1 MLGNVGETE
10 YLIEAYFAD
19 SSLADDYQTAYEQSE
34 KNLPKNGQ
42 AITYTMIFLL
52 SALTDLMMA
61 MVFVLTGVLLI
72 AIAVVCLRYVVLAQ
86 LEDDMREIGTMKA
99 IGIPQKGIC
108 RLYLGKI
115 RILMAAGCVTGYVLA
130 LLSSSLLTEH
140 TSRTFG
146 QQPLDIKSFILAGI
160 VCFAVCAVILLFT
173 RKILGRL
180 QKSSVTDLLVTEKGF
195 GKTGKVKDGLRK
207 SKHLPINLLIALKEV
222 RKGYGIVFG
231 LLLIVSFLVIVPLRT
246 VQTME
251 SRQFV
256 NYMGSPICDLLLEV
270 EQGADLEERKATT
283 EKILL
288 AESEKGN
295 IKNLSIAD
303 NIVFPAFQLGKRSR
317 KAIVCDAENLM
328 KKMGIISVADHDIR
342 KVSGGQLQRAAI
354 CRAMI
359 NRPDILFGDEPTG
372 ALDSSSTKEV
382 MYILEQ
388 INSSGTTI
396 LLVTHDAKV
405 ASRADRIIYLEDGK
419 IKDELRQKKGIE
431 SNLNEWLA
439 KMGF

>member
-1 MLGNVGETE
+1 
-10 YLIEAYFAD
+10 
-19 SSLADDYQTAYEQSE
+19 
-34 KNLPKNGQ
+34 
-42 AITYTMIFLL
+42 
-52 SALTDLMMA
+52 
-61 MVFVLTGVLLI
+61 
-72 AIAVVCLRYVVLAQ
+72 
-86 LEDDMREIGTMKA
+86 
-99 IGIPQKGIC
+99 
-108 RLYLGKI
+108 
-115 RILMAAGCVTGYVLA
+115 
-130 LLSSSLLTEH
+130 
-140 TSRTFG
+140 
-146 QQPLDIKSFILAGI
+146 
-160 VCFAVCAVILLFT
+160 
-173 RKILGRL
+173 
-180 QKSSVTDLLVTEKGF
+180 
-195 GKTGKVKDGLRK
+195 
-207 SKHLPINLLIALKEV
+207 
-222 RKGYGIVFG
+222 
-231 LLLIVSFLVIVPLRT
+231 
-246 VQTME
+246 ME

-256 NYMGSPICDLLLEV
+256 TYMGSPICDLLLEV
-270 EQGADLEERKATT
+270 EQGADLEEQKATA

-288 AESEKGN
+288 AESEQGN

-419 IKDELRQKKGIE
+419 IKDEFRQKNGSE
-431 SNLNEWLA
+431 SNIKEWLA

>member
-1 MLGNVGETE
+1 
-10 YLIEAYFAD
+10 
-19 SSLADDYQTAYEQSE
+19 
-34 KNLPKNGQ
+34 
-42 AITYTMIFLL
+42 
-52 SALTDLMMA
+52 
-61 MVFVLTGVLLI
+61 
-72 AIAVVCLRYVVLAQ
+72 
-86 LEDDMREIGTMKA
+86 
-99 IGIPQKGIC
+99 
-108 RLYLGKI
+108 
-115 RILMAAGCVTGYVLA
+115 
-130 LLSSSLLTEH
+130 
-140 TSRTFG
+140 
-146 QQPLDIKSFILAGI
+146 
-160 VCFAVCAVILLFT
+160 
-173 RKILGRL
+173 
-180 QKSSVTDLLVTEKGF
+180 
-195 GKTGKVKDGLRK
+195 
-207 SKHLPINLLIALKEV
+207 
-222 RKGYGIVFG
+222 
-231 LLLIVSFLVIVPLRT
+231 
-246 VQTME
+246 ME

-256 NYMGSPICDLLLEV
+256 TYMGSPICDLLLEV

-382 MYILEQ
+382 MDILEQ

-405 ASRADRIIYLEDGK
+405 ASRANRIIYLEDGK
-419 IKDELRQKKGIE
+419 IKDEFRQKNGSE

>member
-1 MLGNVGETE
+1 M
-10 YLIEAYFAD
+10 
-19 SSLADDYQTAYEQSE
+19 
-34 KNLPKNGQ
+34 
-42 AITYTMIFLL
+42 
-52 SALTDLMMA
+52 
-61 MVFVLTGVLLI
+61 
-72 AIAVVCLRYVVLAQ
+72 
-86 LEDDMREIGTMKA
+86 
-99 IGIPQKGIC
+99 
-108 RLYLGKI
+108 
-115 RILMAAGCVTGYVLA
+115 
-130 LLSSSLLTEH
+130 
-140 TSRTFG
+140 
-146 QQPLDIKSFILAGI
+146 
-160 VCFAVCAVILLFT
+160 
-173 RKILGRL
+173 
-180 QKSSVTDLLVTEKGF
+180 
-195 GKTGKVKDGLRK
+195 
-207 SKHLPINLLIALKEV
+207 
-222 RKGYGIVFG
+222 
-231 LLLIVSFLVIVPLRT
+231 IVSFLVIVPLRT

-256 NYMGSPICDLLLEV
+256 TYMGSPICDLLLEV

-382 MYILEQ
+382 MDILEQ

-405 ASRADRIIYLEDGK
+405 ASRANRIIYLEDGK
-419 IKDELRQKKGIE
+419 IKDEFRQKNGSE
-431 SNLNEWLA
+431 SNIKEWLA

>member
-1 MLGNVGETE
+1 
-10 YLIEAYFAD
+10 
-19 SSLADDYQTAYEQSE
+19 
-34 KNLPKNGQ
+34 
-42 AITYTMIFLL
+42 
-52 SALTDLMMA
+52 
-61 MVFVLTGVLLI
+61 
-72 AIAVVCLRYVVLAQ
+72 
-86 LEDDMREIGTMKA
+86 
-99 IGIPQKGIC
+99 
-108 RLYLGKI
+108 
-115 RILMAAGCVTGYVLA
+115 
-130 LLSSSLLTEH
+130 
-140 TSRTFG
+140 
-146 QQPLDIKSFILAGI
+146 
-160 VCFAVCAVILLFT
+160 
-173 RKILGRL
+173 
-180 QKSSVTDLLVTEKGF
+180 
-195 GKTGKVKDGLRK
+195 
-207 SKHLPINLLIALKEV
+207 
-222 RKGYGIVFG
+222 
-231 LLLIVSFLVIVPLRT
+231 
-246 VQTME
+246 ME

-256 NYMGSPICDLLLEV
+256 TYMGSPICDLLLVV

-354 CRAMI
+354 CREMI

>member
-1 MLGNVGETE
+1 M
-10 YLIEAYFAD
+10 
-19 SSLADDYQTAYEQSE
+19 
-34 KNLPKNGQ
+34 
-42 AITYTMIFLL
+42 
-52 SALTDLMMA
+52 
-61 MVFVLTGVLLI
+61 
-72 AIAVVCLRYVVLAQ
+72 
-86 LEDDMREIGTMKA
+86 
-99 IGIPQKGIC
+99 
-108 RLYLGKI
+108 
-115 RILMAAGCVTGYVLA
+115 
-130 LLSSSLLTEH
+130 
-140 TSRTFG
+140 
-146 QQPLDIKSFILAGI
+146 
-160 VCFAVCAVILLFT
+160 
-173 RKILGRL
+173 
-180 QKSSVTDLLVTEKGF
+180 
-195 GKTGKVKDGLRK
+195 
-207 SKHLPINLLIALKEV
+207 
-222 RKGYGIVFG
+222 
-231 LLLIVSFLVIVPLRT
+231 IVSFLVIVPLRT

-256 NYMGSPICDLLLEV
+256 TYMGSPICDLLLEV
-270 EQGADLEERKATT
+270 EQGADLEEQKATA

-288 AESEKGN
+288 AESEQGN

-382 MYILEQ
+382 MDILEQ

>member
-1 MLGNVGETE
+1 
-10 YLIEAYFAD
+10 
-19 SSLADDYQTAYEQSE
+19 
-34 KNLPKNGQ
+34 
-42 AITYTMIFLL
+42 
-52 SALTDLMMA
+52 
-61 MVFVLTGVLLI
+61 
-72 AIAVVCLRYVVLAQ
+72 
-86 LEDDMREIGTMKA
+86 
-99 IGIPQKGIC
+99 
-108 RLYLGKI
+108 
-115 RILMAAGCVTGYVLA
+115 
-130 LLSSSLLTEH
+130 
-140 TSRTFG
+140 
-146 QQPLDIKSFILAGI
+146 
-160 VCFAVCAVILLFT
+160 
-173 RKILGRL
+173 
-180 QKSSVTDLLVTEKGF
+180 
-195 GKTGKVKDGLRK
+195 
-207 SKHLPINLLIALKEV
+207 
-222 RKGYGIVFG
+222 
-231 LLLIVSFLVIVPLRT
+231 
-246 VQTME
+246 ME

-256 NYMGSPICDLLLEV
+256 TYMGSPICDLLLEV

-382 MYILEQ
+382 MDILEQ

-405 ASRADRIIYLEDGK
+405 ASRANRIIYLEDGK
-419 IKDELRQKKGIE
+419 IKDEFRQKNGSE
-431 SNLNEWLA
+431 SNIKEWLA

>member
-1 MLGNVGETE
+1 M
-10 YLIEAYFAD
+10 
-19 SSLADDYQTAYEQSE
+19 
-34 KNLPKNGQ
+34 
-42 AITYTMIFLL
+42 
-52 SALTDLMMA
+52 
-61 MVFVLTGVLLI
+61 
-72 AIAVVCLRYVVLAQ
+72 
-86 LEDDMREIGTMKA
+86 
-99 IGIPQKGIC
+99 
-108 RLYLGKI
+108 
-115 RILMAAGCVTGYVLA
+115 
-130 LLSSSLLTEH
+130 
-140 TSRTFG
+140 
-146 QQPLDIKSFILAGI
+146 
-160 VCFAVCAVILLFT
+160 
-173 RKILGRL
+173 
-180 QKSSVTDLLVTEKGF
+180 
-195 GKTGKVKDGLRK
+195 
-207 SKHLPINLLIALKEV
+207 
-222 RKGYGIVFG
+222 
-231 LLLIVSFLVIVPLRT
+231 IVSFLVIVPLRT

-256 NYMGSPICDLLLEV
+256 TYMGSPICDLLLEV
-270 EQGADLEERKATT
+270 EQGADLEEQKATA

-288 AESEKGN
+288 AESEQGN

-431 SNLNEWLA
+431 SNLTEWLA

>member
-1 MLGNVGETE
+1 M
-10 YLIEAYFAD
+10 
-19 SSLADDYQTAYEQSE
+19 
-34 KNLPKNGQ
+34 
-42 AITYTMIFLL
+42 
-52 SALTDLMMA
+52 
-61 MVFVLTGVLLI
+61 
-72 AIAVVCLRYVVLAQ
+72 
-86 LEDDMREIGTMKA
+86 
-99 IGIPQKGIC
+99 
-108 RLYLGKI
+108 
-115 RILMAAGCVTGYVLA
+115 
-130 LLSSSLLTEH
+130 
-140 TSRTFG
+140 
-146 QQPLDIKSFILAGI
+146 
-160 VCFAVCAVILLFT
+160 
-173 RKILGRL
+173 
-180 QKSSVTDLLVTEKGF
+180 
-195 GKTGKVKDGLRK
+195 
-207 SKHLPINLLIALKEV
+207 
-222 RKGYGIVFG
+222 
-231 LLLIVSFLVIVPLRT
+231 IVSFLVIVPLRT

-256 NYMGSPICDLLLEV
+256 TYMGSPICDLLLEV
-270 EQGADLEERKATT
+270 EQGADLEEQKATA

-288 AESEKGN
+288 AESEQGN

>member
-1 MLGNVGETE
+1 
-10 YLIEAYFAD
+10 
-19 SSLADDYQTAYEQSE
+19 
-34 KNLPKNGQ
+34 
-42 AITYTMIFLL
+42 
-52 SALTDLMMA
+52 
-61 MVFVLTGVLLI
+61 
-72 AIAVVCLRYVVLAQ
+72 
-86 LEDDMREIGTMKA
+86 
-99 IGIPQKGIC
+99 
-108 RLYLGKI
+108 
-115 RILMAAGCVTGYVLA
+115 
-130 LLSSSLLTEH
+130 
-140 TSRTFG
+140 
-146 QQPLDIKSFILAGI
+146 
-160 VCFAVCAVILLFT
+160 
-173 RKILGRL
+173 
-180 QKSSVTDLLVTEKGF
+180 
-195 GKTGKVKDGLRK
+195 
-207 SKHLPINLLIALKEV
+207 
-222 RKGYGIVFG
+222 
-231 LLLIVSFLVIVPLRT
+231 
-246 VQTME
+246 ME

-256 NYMGSPICDLLLEV
+256 TYMGSPICDLLLEV

-382 MYILEQ
+382 MDILEQ

-405 ASRADRIIYLEDGK
+405 ASRANRIIYLEDGK
-419 IKDELRQKKGIE
+419 IKDEFRQKKGSE
-431 SNLNEWLA
+431 SNIKEWLA

>member
-1 MLGNVGETE
+1 
-10 YLIEAYFAD
+10 
-19 SSLADDYQTAYEQSE
+19 
-34 KNLPKNGQ
+34 
-42 AITYTMIFLL
+42 
-52 SALTDLMMA
+52 
-61 MVFVLTGVLLI
+61 
-72 AIAVVCLRYVVLAQ
+72 
-86 LEDDMREIGTMKA
+86 
-99 IGIPQKGIC
+99 
-108 RLYLGKI
+108 
-115 RILMAAGCVTGYVLA
+115 
-130 LLSSSLLTEH
+130 
-140 TSRTFG
+140 
-146 QQPLDIKSFILAGI
+146 
-160 VCFAVCAVILLFT
+160 
-173 RKILGRL
+173 
-180 QKSSVTDLLVTEKGF
+180 
-195 GKTGKVKDGLRK
+195 
-207 SKHLPINLLIALKEV
+207 
-222 RKGYGIVFG
+222 
-231 LLLIVSFLVIVPLRT
+231 
-246 VQTME
+246 ME

-256 NYMGSPICDLLLEV
+256 TYMGSPICDLLLEV

>member
-1 MLGNVGETE
+1 M
-10 YLIEAYFAD
+10 
-19 SSLADDYQTAYEQSE
+19 
-34 KNLPKNGQ
+34 
-42 AITYTMIFLL
+42 
-52 SALTDLMMA
+52 
-61 MVFVLTGVLLI
+61 
-72 AIAVVCLRYVVLAQ
+72 
-86 LEDDMREIGTMKA
+86 
-99 IGIPQKGIC
+99 
-108 RLYLGKI
+108 
-115 RILMAAGCVTGYVLA
+115 
-130 LLSSSLLTEH
+130 
-140 TSRTFG
+140 
-146 QQPLDIKSFILAGI
+146 
-160 VCFAVCAVILLFT
+160 
-173 RKILGRL
+173 
-180 QKSSVTDLLVTEKGF
+180 
-195 GKTGKVKDGLRK
+195 
-207 SKHLPINLLIALKEV
+207 
-222 RKGYGIVFG
+222 
-231 LLLIVSFLVIVPLRT
+231 
-246 VQTME
+246 
-251 SRQFV
+251 
-256 NYMGSPICDLLLEV
+256 
-270 EQGADLEERKATT
+270 
-283 EKILL
+283 L
-288 AESEKGN
+288 AESEQGN